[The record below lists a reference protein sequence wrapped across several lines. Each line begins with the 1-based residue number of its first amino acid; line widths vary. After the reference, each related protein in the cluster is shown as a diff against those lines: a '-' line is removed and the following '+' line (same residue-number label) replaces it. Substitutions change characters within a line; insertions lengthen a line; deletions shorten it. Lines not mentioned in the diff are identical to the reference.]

1 MDDDLF
7 QEIEEFRVAFK
18 GGAVPLDFVIPY
30 AIKLGVY
37 YYKNGGRLPEIRFR
51 RRDVKRR

>member
-7 QEIEEFRVAFK
+7 QEIEEFRAAFK
-18 GGAVPLDFVIPY
+18 GGAIPMDFIIPY

-37 YYKNGGRLPEIRFR
+37 YYKNGGRLPDIRLR
-51 RRDVKRR
+51 RNDAERR